1 MYHISLNT
9 GLFRDSFDVV
19 FQACGVVSPHPF
31 STNDCSNRVDSKIT
45 FRSGALLILCRAQ
58 SRAEVEKIIGE
69 DPFNAVADYRV
80 IEFEP
85 NKSVEGF
92 KELLKIG

>member
-1 MYHISLNT
+1 MLPE
-9 GLFRDSFDVV
+9 SF
-19 FQACGVVSPHPF
+19 
-31 STNDCSNRVDSKIT
+31 
-45 FRSGALLILCRAQ
+45 LLPGRRCRAQ

>member
-1 MYHISLNT
+1 MFVLILTYKAPIEKVIELLEAHCCYWISIMLPESFLLPGPQVPRT
-9 GLFRDSFDVV
+9 G
-19 FQACGVVSPHPF
+19 GV
-31 STNDCSNRVDSKIT
+31 
-45 FRSGALLILCRAQ
+45 ILCRAQ

>member
-1 MYHISLNT
+1 MLPE
-9 GLFRDSFDVV
+9 SFLLPGRR
-19 FQACGVVSPHPF
+19 CPGRGGV
-31 STNDCSNRVDSKIT
+31 
-45 FRSGALLILCRAQ
+45 ILVRAQ

>member
-1 MYHISLNT
+1 MQNYIFL
-9 GLFRDSFDVV
+9 
-19 FQACGVVSPHPF
+19 
-31 STNDCSNRVDSKIT
+31 
-45 FRSGALLILCRAQ
+45 
-58 SRAEVEKIIGE
+58 
-69 DPFNAVADYRV
+69 FNAVADYRV

>member
-1 MYHISLNT
+1 MPVSYTHL
-9 GLFRDSFDVV
+9 DVYKR
-19 FQACGVVSPHPF
+19 H
-31 STNDCSNRVDSKIT
+31 
-45 FRSGALLILCRAQ
+45 AQ

>member
-1 MYHISLNT
+1 MLPE
-9 GLFRDSFDVV
+9 SFLLP
-19 FQACGVVSPHPF
+19 GV
-31 STNDCSNRVDSKIT
+31 
-45 FRSGALLILCRAQ
+45 ILCRAQ

>member
-1 MYHISLNT
+1 MLPE
-9 GLFRDSFDVV
+9 SFLLPGRR
-19 FQACGVVSPHPF
+19 CPGWGV
-31 STNDCSNRVDSKIT
+31 
-45 FRSGALLILCRAQ
+45 ILCRAQ

-92 KELLKIG
+92 QELLKIG

>member
-1 MYHISLNT
+1 MFVLILTYKAPIEKVIELLEAHCCYLDKYYAASGPQVPQT
-9 GLFRDSFDVV
+9 G
-19 FQACGVVSPHPF
+19 GV
-31 STNDCSNRVDSKIT
+31 
-45 FRSGALLILCRAQ
+45 ILCRAQ

-92 KELLKIG
+92 KELLKID

>member
-1 MYHISLNT
+1 MLPE
-9 GLFRDSFDVV
+9 SFLLPGRRCPDG
-19 FQACGVVSPHPF
+19 GV
-31 STNDCSNRVDSKIT
+31 
-45 FRSGALLILCRAQ
+45 ILCRAQ

-92 KELLKIG
+92 KELLKID

>member
-1 MYHISLNT
+1 MLPE
-9 GLFRDSFDVV
+9 SF
-19 FQACGVVSPHPF
+19 
-31 STNDCSNRVDSKIT
+31 
-45 FRSGALLILCRAQ
+45 LLPGRRCPGRGEVILCRAQ

>member
-1 MYHISLNT
+1 MFVLILTYKAPIEKVIELLEAHCCYLDKYYAA
-9 GLFRDSFDVV
+9 GV
-19 FQACGVVSPHPF
+19 FLASGRCPGRGV
-31 STNDCSNRVDSKIT
+31 
-45 FRSGALLILCRAQ
+45 ILCRAQ

>member
-1 MYHISLNT
+1 MFVLILTYKAPIEKVIELLEAHCCYLDKYYAAGIFLASGPQVPRT
-9 GLFRDSFDVV
+9 G
-19 FQACGVVSPHPF
+19 GV
-31 STNDCSNRVDSKIT
+31 
-45 FRSGALLILCRAQ
+45 ILCRAQ

-69 DPFNAVADYRV
+69 DPF

>member
-1 MYHISLNT
+1 MFVLILTYKAPIEKVIELLEAHCCYLDKYYAAGIFLASAA
-9 GLFRDSFDVV
+9 GAPDG
-19 FQACGVVSPHPF
+19 GV
-31 STNDCSNRVDSKIT
+31 
-45 FRSGALLILCRAQ
+45 ILCRAQ

>member
-1 MYHISLNT
+1 MFVLILTYKAPIEKVIELLEAHCCYLDKYYAAGIFLASGPQLPWT
-9 GLFRDSFDVV
+9 G
-19 FQACGVVSPHPF
+19 GV
-31 STNDCSNRVDSKIT
+31 
-45 FRSGALLILCRAQ
+45 ILCRAQ

-92 KELLKIG
+92 QELLKIG

>member
-1 MYHISLNT
+1 MLPE
-9 GLFRDSFDVV
+9 SFLLR
-19 FQACGVVSPHPF
+19 AAGAGRGV
-31 STNDCSNRVDSKIT
+31 
-45 FRSGALLILCRAQ
+45 ILCRAQ

>member
-1 MYHISLNT
+1 MFVLILTYKAPIEKVIELLEAHCCYLDKYYAAGIFLASGPQVPRT
-9 GLFRDSFDVV
+9 G
-19 FQACGVVSPHPF
+19 GV
-31 STNDCSNRVDSKIT
+31 
-45 FRSGALLILCRAQ
+45 ILCRAQ

-69 DPFNAVADYRV
+69 ADYRV

>member
-1 MYHISLNT
+1 MLPESFLLP
-9 GLFRDSFDVV
+9 GRRCPGRGELFFAVLS
-19 FQACGVVSPHPF
+19 
-31 STNDCSNRVDSKIT
+31 
-45 FRSGALLILCRAQ
+45 

>member
-1 MYHISLNT
+1 MFVLILTYKAPIEKVIELLEAHCCYLDKYYAAGIFLASGPQVPRT
-9 GLFRDSFDVV
+9 G
-19 FQACGVVSPHPF
+19 GV
-31 STNDCSNRVDSKIT
+31 
-45 FRSGALLILCRAQ
+45 ILCRAQ

-69 DPFNAVADYRV
+69 DPFNAVADCRV

-92 KELLKIG
+92 KGLLKIG